1 MRGSCLATLAAAL
14 LAGIAASVAP
24 TTAHAQL
31 RVTPTRD
38 AQTLVQ
44 NLVGQGIT
52 VQGATYS
59 GGSVLDPLFGL
70 PIGEAAGVFTGGP
83 QGIRDGIVITNGDAN
98 LMLPPNYMDDA
109 TGVLA
114 PEVYLM
120 GGVEADPLCQK
131 VIGEADYGIF
141 DPVRLTIDFTVA
153 QGYDGLQIDYL
164 FGSEEYPEYVGDVFA
179 DAFGFYVGERGAPES
194 SYTNIGLDLEDAPI
208 NINGPFFRGGSVV
221 EDVAATQY
229 DGTTPRLTSTIRL
242 QPGGAYRMII
252 VVCDAGDEYL
262 DSGVFLA
269 ALGGCQGECDGT
281 YVCVEGKHEDS
292 CNEEGGPQIPVGN
305 VAPVVANDSARATA
319 GTLVQVDVLAND
331 HEPNGDPM
339 TVRAVSIAD
348 HGTAAIVDGRFI
360 AYTPASSFNGS
371 EVLQVQVCD
380 PYGAC
385 AVSVLTVEVTGG
397 TGTDP
402 GPDPGT
408 DPGPGPGTD
417 PGTGPT
423 PGDRDGDGLLDAAE
437 IAAGTD
443 PDARDTDGDG
453 LLDGEETGT
462 DALDADSDDDG
473 LADGVERIH
482 GTDPSN
488 PDSDGDGLS
497 DGLEV
502 GVTSG
507 VPGGTSAGGAPFQG
521 TEAEGFGP
529 DLDPAT
535 RTDPKR
541 PDSDGDG
548 IADGVED
555 TNLNGRVDPGERNPA
570 LVDGF
575 AGPGGSTRPGCA
587 GGLVDLSSLV
597 GLALALVGR
606 HPRWRSRGGACRRTS
621 VQ

>member
-1 MRGSCLATLAAAL
+1 MRGSTLATLLAGL
-14 LAGIAASVAP
+14 LALPAAVIATASQ
-24 TTAHAQL
+24 AHAQL
-31 RVTPTRD
+31 RITPTRD

-44 NLVGQGIT
+44 NLVGQGLT
-52 VQGATYS
+52 VQGVTYS

-83 QGIRDGIVITNGDAN
+83 QGIRDGIVITNGDAT

-114 PEVYLM
+114 PEVYIL
-120 GGVEADPLCQK
+120 GGVESDPLCQK
-131 VIGEADYGIF
+131 VIGEDDFGIF

-164 FGSEEYPEYVGDVFA
+164 FGSEEYPEYVGDIFA
-179 DAFGFYVGERGAPES
+179 DAFGFFVGDRGAPES
-194 SYTNIGLDLEDAPI
+194 TYTNIGLDLDDAPI

-221 EDVAATQY
+221 EDAAATQY

-292 CNEEGGPQIPVGN
+292 CNEEGGAQIPVGN
-305 VAPVVANDSARATA
+305 VGPVVANDSARATA
-319 GTLVQVDVLAND
+319 GALVQVDVLAND
-331 HEPNGDPM
+331 HEPNGDAM
-339 TVRAVSIAD
+339 TVRAVSVAD
-348 HGTAAIVDGRFI
+348 HGTASIVDGRFV
-360 AYTPASSFNGS
+360 AYTPSPSFNGT

-385 AVSVLTVEVTGG
+385 AVSVLSIEVTGG

-402 GPDPGT
+402 GT
-408 DPGPGPGTD
+408 DPGP
-417 PGTGPT
+417 GPT

-453 LLDGEETGT
+453 LLDGEERTT

-482 GTDPSN
+482 GTDPNN

-502 GVTSG
+502 GVSSG
-507 VPGGTSAGGAPFQG
+507 VPGGSSAGGAPFQG
-521 TEAEGFGP
+521 TDPEGFGP
-529 DLDPAT
+529 GLDPT
-535 RTDPKR
+535 PRTDPMR
-541 PDSDGDG
+541 ADSDGDG
-548 IADGVED
+548 VADGIED
-555 TNLNGRVDPGERNPA
+555 ANLNGRVDPGERNPA
-570 LVDGF
+570 LVDGV

-587 GGLVDLSSLV
+587 GAASDLAALF
-597 GLALALVGR
+597 GLALLSLLA
-606 HPRWRSRGGACRRTS
+606 ARRRLAR
-621 VQ
+621 